1 MKLKVCGM
9 RDADNISE
17 LLKIQPDFIG
27 FIFYENSLRNVVD
40 FPFVEIPKTIKKV
53 GVFVSDWV
61 GDVIEIA
68 NKYELDCVQLHGGT
82 ETVGYCREVRKR
94 DGIINKNIE
103 IIKVFSVDD
112 DFDFE
117 VTKEFEEVCDYFLFD
132 TKGKYH
138 GGNGEKFSWKI
149 LSNYSG
155 TKPYLLSGGISLT
168 DVNSL
173 NDFFKTEASKYCI
186 GLDVNSGFEID
197 IALKN
202 VEELRNFKNNLSNLR
217 IDEK

>member
-27 FIFYENSLRNVVD
+27 FIFYKNSLRNVVD
-40 FPFVEIPKTIKKV
+40 FPVVEIPKTIKKV

-61 GDVIEIA
+61 GDLIETA
-68 NKYELDCVQLHGGT
+68 NKYQLDCVQLHGGT
-82 ETVGYCREVRKR
+82 ETVGYCRALLER
-94 DGIINKNIE
+94 DEIINKKTE

-112 DFDFE
+112 AFDFE
-117 VTKEFEEVCDYFLFD
+117 VTKEFEAVCDYFLFD

-138 GGNGEKFSWKI
+138 RGKGEKFKWDI

-155 TKPYLLSGGISLT
+155 TTPYLLSGGISGADT
-168 DVNSL
+168 KAL
-173 NDFFKTEASKYCI
+173 NAFFKTEASKCCV

-202 VEELRNFKNNLSNLR
+202 VEELREFKNNLSDH
-217 IDEK
+217 I

>member
-1 MKLKVCGM
+1 M

-27 FIFYENSLRNVVD
+27 FIFYKNSLRNVAD
-40 FPFVEIPKTIKKV
+40 FPIIEIPKTIKKV
-53 GVFVSDWV
+53 GVFVGDWV
-61 GDVIEIA
+61 GDLIETA
-68 NKYELDCVQLHGGT
+68 NKYQLDCVQLHGGT
-82 ETVGYCREVRKR
+82 ETVGYCREILKR
-94 DGIINKNIE
+94 DEIINKNTE

-112 DFDFE
+112 TFDFE
-117 VTKEFEEVCDYFLFD
+117 VTKEFEAVSDYFLFD

-138 GGNGEKFSWKI
+138 GGNGEKFRWDI

-155 TKPYLLSGGISLT
+155 TTPYLLSGGISGT
-168 DVNSL
+168 DIDAL
-173 NDFFKTEASKYCI
+173 NAFFKTEGSKYCV

-202 VEELRNFKNNLSNLR
+202 VEELRAFKNNLSNLM